1 MHNFT
6 YPAKLTPEK
15 GGAFTVTF
23 PDLPEAITSGKG
35 LRDALEQASDC
46 LQEALA
52 GRIARREPVPA
63 PSKAKRGQRM
73 IGVALYLA
81 PKLALYLTMR
91 EARVSNS
98 ELARRLG
105 CTELVVRRML
115 NPKHDTKPE
124 KLQAALEALGKRV
137 LIAVDDAA

>member
-1 MHNFT
+1 
-6 YPAKLTPEK
+6 
-15 GGAFTVTF
+15 VTF
-23 PDLPEAITSGKG
+23 PDLPEAITSGKD
-35 LRDALEQASDC
+35 LPDALEQASDC

-52 GRIARREPVPA
+52 GRIVRRDPVPV
-63 PSKAKRGQRM
+63 PSKPRRGQRT

-81 PKLALYLTMR
+81 PKLALYMAMR
-91 EARVSNS
+91 NARVNNS

-137 LIAVDDAA
+137 LVAVDDAA

>member
-1 MHNFT
+1 MRFLF
-6 YPAKLTPEK
+6 PATLTPDR
-15 GGAFTVTF
+15 GGAYTVIF

-46 LQEALA
+46 LQEALG
-52 GRIARREPVPA
+52 GRIVRREPVPA
-63 PSKAKRGQRM
+63 PSRPKRGQHM

-81 PKLALYLTMR
+81 PKLALYLAMR
-91 EARVSNS
+91 DARVNNS

-105 CTELVVRRML
+105 CTELVVCRML

>member
-6 YPAKLTPEK
+6 YPATFSPEK
-15 GGAFTVTF
+15 GGAYTVTF
-23 PDLPEAITSGKG
+23 PDLPEAITSGKD
-35 LRDALEQASDC
+35 LPDALEQASDC

-52 GRIARREPVPA
+52 GRIVRRDPVPV
-63 PSKAKRGQRM
+63 PSKPKRGQRM

-81 PKLALYLTMR
+81 PKLALYMAMR
-91 EARVSNS
+91 NARVNNS

-137 LIAVDDAA
+137 LVVIDDAA